1 MSETYNISYSRLEL
15 PRRIF
20 YLSVSKK
27 GGVLLVVIIFVKNKN
42 SGFVLSELLFGSID
56 HEMKF
61 FEPSMP
67 SESLELLLLIPLRI
81 VLKPSQRYRVSHL
94 KLT

>member
-27 GGVLLVVIIFVKNKN
+27 RGVFYMLQINLDQIG
-42 SGFVLSELLFGSID
+42 SVLSASYSKELTQLNLTDKSEKVDSEYCFLLQ
-56 HEMKF
+56 
-61 FEPSMP
+61 SM
-67 SESLELLLLIPLRI
+67 L
-81 VLKPSQRYRVSHL
+81 
-94 KLT
+94 